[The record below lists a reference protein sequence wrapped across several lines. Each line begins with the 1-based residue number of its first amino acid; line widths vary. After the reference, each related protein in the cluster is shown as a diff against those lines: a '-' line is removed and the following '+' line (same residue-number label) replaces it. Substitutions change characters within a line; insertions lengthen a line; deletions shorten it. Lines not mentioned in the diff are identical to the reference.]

1 MLAVAMIVIIMIT
14 AMMIS
19 MMLMNDINDDF
30 NELDIRNVHGDS
42 AGLDD
47 VDDDH
52 DSYDDKGFAAIRF
65 HGISKNYKKVCGQYH
80 YTGKYRMA
88 AHGFCSLKYK
98 APKETPM
105 VFPNRSNNDYPLIIK
120 LLMQEFEGQFECLG
134 ENKEKY
140 ITFLVPMEKQ
150 ENGKTIKYIIRL
162 INSIRFMARYL
173 SSLTNNLAEGGK
185 WKDCRTSLEYM
196 TTKDGLSV
204 FNCRL

>member
-1 MLAVAMIVIIMIT
+1 MLVVAMIVIIMIA

-19 MMLMNDINDDF
+19 MMLMNDINDDI

-42 AGLDD
+42 AGVDD

-52 DSYDDKGFAAIRF
+52 DSYDNKGFAAIRI

-80 YTGKYRMA
+80 YTGKYRVA
-88 AHGFCSLKYK
+88 AHGFCGLKYK
-98 APKETPM
+98 TPKETPM
-105 VFPNRSNNDYPLIIK
+105 VFPNRSNNDYHLIIK
-120 LLMQEFEGQFECLG
+120 LLMQEFEGQFKCLG

-150 ENGKTIKYIIRL
+150 ENGKTIKYIIRF
-162 INSIRFMARYL
+162 INSVRFMARYL

-196 TTKDGLSV
+196 TTKDGLFV
-204 FNCRL
+204 FSCRL